1 MGARRE
7 AQNLLTPSA
16 GRKTMAVS
24 EPRAKWAAGLLETA
38 TLGGTHS
45 SQVLATS
52 VNTSASLARECLFP
66 G

>member
-38 TLGGTHS
+38 TPVSYTPSDAADDWL
-45 SQVLATS
+45 V
-52 VNTSASLARECLFP
+52 V
-66 G
+66 